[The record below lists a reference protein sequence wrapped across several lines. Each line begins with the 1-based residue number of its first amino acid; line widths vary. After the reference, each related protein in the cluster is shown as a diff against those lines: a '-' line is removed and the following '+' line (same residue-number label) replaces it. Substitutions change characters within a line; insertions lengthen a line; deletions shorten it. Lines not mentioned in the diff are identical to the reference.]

1 MTILDERTAVTAVP
15 LHPVLADRWS
25 TRAYDGSPVDESA
38 LTALL
43 EAARWAPSAMNAQP
57 WRFLVGRRGL
67 EGADTT
73 WQAIH
78 ASLAEGNRLWADR
91 ASVLIV
97 ATARTSNADGTP
109 RGVGPYELGLAV
121 AQLSMQ
127 AHADGLHVHQM
138 GGFDPDA
145 VRFTL
150 NVPDDFTPYVVLAI
164 GRRGDDDHLPEFLR
178 AREAA
183 ARERLPLAEIAF
195 AGTWGEAADLR

>member
-25 TRAYDGSPVDESA
+25 TRAYDDVPVDDAA

-57 WRFLVGRRGL
+57 WRFLVGRRGP
-67 EGADTT
+67 EGPDAT
-73 WQAIH
+73 WQAIY

-97 ATARTSNADGTP
+97 AAARTTNADGSP
-109 RGVGPYELGLAV
+109 RAVGPYELGLAV
-121 AQLSMQ
+121 SQLSMQ

-138 GGFDPDA
+138 GGFDADVVRFALDVPAELHA
-145 VRFTL
+145 VRRPGDRPSRRRRPPPR
-150 NVPDDFTPYVVLAI
+150 VPS
-164 GRRGDDDHLPEFLR
+164 R
-178 AREAA
+178 ARGRA
-183 ARERLPLAEIAF
+183 P
-195 AGTWGEAADLR
+195 